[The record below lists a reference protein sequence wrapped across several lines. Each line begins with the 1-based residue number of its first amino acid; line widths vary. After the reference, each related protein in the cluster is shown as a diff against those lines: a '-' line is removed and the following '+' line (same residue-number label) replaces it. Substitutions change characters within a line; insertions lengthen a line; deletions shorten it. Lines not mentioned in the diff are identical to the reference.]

1 MTVSDLK
8 EGRESEVCRDNIY
21 GNNFPYFR
29 KSVSTAEVYSIP
41 PHYHNSHM
49 FAGCPSCCLDC
60 GPNTLISTPSNDSA
74 FALANLLPAGT
85 LHLSL
90 ILNNYICDHSHLED
104 GWHALRTDLV
114 LQNLMSEED
123 DSLIREMAF
132 LIKHAF
138 ISCSCRLSHNGN
150 SLTIRVYL
158 IPYDLSNVQGRL
170 RVRDESTVLAPSR
183 RYLKALLQRLAQ
195 DSDLWE
201 GAEVNPHTAPS
212 PFIPHEKVS

>member
-1 MTVSDLK
+1 ML
-8 EGRESEVCRDNIY
+8 
-21 GNNFPYFR
+21 
-29 KSVSTAEVYSIP
+29 
-41 PHYHNSHM
+41 
-49 FAGCPSCCLDC
+49 GCPSCCLDC
-60 GPNTLISTPSNDSA
+60 GSGTPILSSSSNDP

-90 ILNNYICDHSHLED
+90 VLNDYVCDHSHLED
-104 GWHALRTDLV
+104 GWHPLKTDLV
-114 LQNLMSEED
+114 LQNLTSEED
-123 DSLIREMAF
+123 DPLLREMAF
-132 LIKHAF
+132 LVKHAF
-138 ISCSCRLSHNGN
+138 ISCSCRLGQNGN

-201 GAEVNPHTAPS
+201 GAEANPHAAPS
-212 PFIPHEKVS
+212 LFIPREKVS